1 MKEPEKSDD
10 FIEIEVED
18 LKIFL
23 EKTLWE
29 KSGEKGMVIFKVPNR
44 GEFNLLFK

>member
-23 EKTLWE
+23 EKTFWE
-29 KSGEKGMVIFKVPNR
+29 KHREKGEIFFKVPNR